1 MKKFKSKA
9 SKVKTSAEFNELYK
23 KLYDS
28 NIVNLEKTRKKV
40 RLLTIIQ
47 IILMIF
53 VGIAYV
59 ILDGDSDL
67 LEYEIPRNLVIIGG
81 ISFLIL
87 IPVLII
93 NHNIKSKY
101 KATYKTE
108 VLSNFFNLIN
118 NKLSYFPE
126 YSDGNNLLQNSYKTA
141 QFDNKKHNRCEID
154 DYIEGNLDE
163 NTFAKLCDINLEYE
177 SGSGKDKNTTK
188 IFQGIFAITSCNK
201 DIGTYV
207 KISKDKFKFKA
218 KPDLVQLDNQTFE
231 KYFDVYSED
240 KIFALRILTPDIM
253 ELLMDFYTKYELD
266 FEIVFRN
273 ENIYLRFFTGAMFEP
288 RVFGNSMDRELIVL
302 YSSILKFILE
312 LTKEVNHVLK
322 EIEV

>member
-1 MKKFKSKA
+1 MKKFKLKA
-9 SKVKTSAEFNELYK
+9 SNVKTSSEFNELYK
-23 KLYDS
+23 KLYAS
-28 NIVNLEKTRKKV
+28 NIYDLEKTRKKV

-108 VLSNFFNLIN
+108 ILSNFFNLIN
-118 NKLSYFPE
+118 SNLSYSPE

-163 NTFAKLCDINLEYE
+163 NTLKEMA
-177 SGSGKDKNTTK
+177 
-188 IFQGIFAITSCNK
+188 
-201 DIGTYV
+201 
-207 KISKDKFKFKA
+207 KISKESNYKLSSEKLLYMIRRFVRDGFT
-218 KPDLVQLDNQTFE
+218 TFWQ
-231 KYFDVYSED
+231 
-240 KIFALRILTPDIM
+240 
-253 ELLMDFYTKYELD
+253 
-266 FEIVFRN
+266 
-273 ENIYLRFFTGAMFEP
+273 
-288 RVFGNSMDRELIVL
+288 
-302 YSSILKFILE
+302 
-312 LTKEVNHVLK
+312 
-322 EIEV
+322 